1 MFTPKKIGAG
11 SVGAAK
17 YYAEDFH
24 REDYYAKG
32 KEPPGVWQGGKS
44 LGLDGTQVESA
55 DLERLFQGYDLAGK
69 ALVQGAGERHAP
81 GWDMPF
87 SAPKSVS
94 VLWGTADEATRKVIE
109 EVHEKA
115 VDAGLSFVR
124 EHSLAD
130 ASRRGKNGLL
140 REAPGDILLAKFTHG
155 TSRDLDPQL
164 HTHVLLVNVARRQDG
179 SWGALQPDGIYRDA
193 KTVSALYRAEL
204 AAGLRERL
212 GLALERDG
220 VALRVVGVEKEVE
233 RAFSKRRQAIEAE
246 MTKRGASGLRAAA
259 GVALVTRGRKTDVD
273 RVELYGAW
281 KAEAGRRRFSPEKAL
296 EASRAAAVEQEKELQ
311 KNVRVKAEITPEAR
325 VGAALEALCTEHS
338 TFTRHKLIEVIALQ
352 GQGEL
357 NAKDLRKVFDASLS
371 HPEIV
376 PLEGRDAKGEAL
388 ITTKKMLVLE
398 EDLVR
403 KAHEMARD
411 RVEIRPG
418 INPVERGEKAAY
430 RISDEQKAVVEHV
443 TSGTK
448 LTLVQGWAGAG
459 KSFTM
464 AAAREVFEEQ
474 GARVVGVAPTG
485 KAADALAQG
494 AGLPATT
501 IDSFLLSKGS
511 ALPARGVLLVD
522 EAGMVGSAKM
532 RDLLVVAQ
540 EKQARVVLVGDS
552 RQLSPIDAG
561 SPFRVLEREIG
572 SRSLA
577 EIRRQTIGWQRD
589 AVKAFA
595 EGRAL
600 EGLAAYRQAG
610 HVITSETGK
619 ARDAALIASWRE
631 VSREKKTSTLILAS
645 SNVHVQTFN
654 EAARAAWK
662 EEGILKGKEHVLNVK
677 LRDGSCEERQFQAGD
692 RLVCTKNDR
701 ELSVRNGQFGTVE
714 SITDRGQKHGPLVKV
729 QMDDGRNIAF
739 NIDLYP
745 HIEHGYASTVHKA
758 QGSTLDKVF
767 VAHSPGMGR
776 ESAYVAMSRHRIGVE
791 LHVAKDVFSVDE
803 WTKLNAKPQ
812 NAMSTLVQQQ
822 ALDAVTKAYEEK
834 LARDMAK
841 ANEKTMSTEH
851 GIAKDALLDK
861 SIKPQN
867 LEQEPAQE
875 TKSARDRSRGRSMGI
890 GF

>member
-1 MFTPKKIGAG
+1 
-11 SVGAAK
+11 
-17 YYAEDFH
+17 
-24 REDYYAKG
+24 
-32 KEPPGVWQGGKS
+32 
-44 LGLDGTQVESA
+44 
-55 DLERLFQGYDLAGK
+55 
-69 ALVQGAGERHAP
+69 
-81 GWDMPF
+81 
-87 SAPKSVS
+87 
-94 VLWGTADEATRKVIE
+94 
-109 EVHEKA
+109 
-115 VDAGLSFVR
+115 
-124 EHSLAD
+124 
-130 ASRRGKNGLL
+130 
-140 REAPGDILLAKFTHG
+140 
-155 TSRDLDPQL
+155 
-164 HTHVLLVNVARRQDG
+164 
-179 SWGALQPDGIYRDA
+179 
-193 KTVSALYRAEL
+193 
-204 AAGLRERL
+204 
-212 GLALERDG
+212 
-220 VALRVVGVEKEVE
+220 VE

-246 MTKRGASGLRAAA
+246 MAKRGTSGLRAAA
-259 GVALVTRGRKTDVD
+259 GVALVTRGRKADVD
-273 RVELYGAW
+273 RYELYGAW
-281 KAEAGRRRFSPEKAL
+281 KTEAGRLGFEPERAL
-296 EASRAAAVEQEKELQ
+296 EASRSAAREHEKELR
-311 KNVRVKAEITPEAR
+311 KKAEITPEAR
-325 VGAALEALCTEHS
+325 IGAALEALCTEHS

-376 PLEGRDAKGEAL
+376 SLEGRDAKGETL
-388 ITTKKMLVLE
+388 LTTKTMLVLE

-403 KAHEMARD
+403 RAHEMARE
-411 RVEIRPG
+411 RVEIRP
-418 INPVERGEKAAY
+418 IISSEISPEVSPAQRDDRAVS
-430 RISDEQKAVVEHV
+430 RLSDEQKSVVEHV
-443 TSGTK
+443 TSGTR

-501 IDSFLLSKGS
+501 IDAFLLSKS
-511 ALPARGVLLVD
+511 ASLPVRGVLLVD

-532 RDLLVVAQ
+532 RELLAVAQ

-572 SRSLA
+572 SFSLS

-619 ARDAALIASWRE
+619 TRDATLIASWRE

-645 SNVHVQTFN
+645 SNIHVQTLN

-662 EEGILKGKEHVLNVK
+662 EEGILKGKEHGLTVK
-677 LRDGSCEERQFQAGD
+677 LRDGSREERAFQAGD

-701 ELSVRNGQFGTVE
+701 DLSVRNGQFGTVE

-745 HIEHGYASTVHKA
+745 HIEHGYASTVHKT

-791 LHVAKDVFSVDE
+791 LHVAKDAFSADE
-803 WTKLNAKPQ
+803 WAKLHAKPE

-822 ALDAVTKAYEEK
+822 ALDALTKAYEEK

-841 ANEKTMSTEH
+841 ANEKAMSTEH
-851 GIAKDALLDK
+851 VIAKESVLK
-861 SIKPQN
+861 QVIKPQK
-867 LEQEPAQE
+867 LEREPEKVAE
-875 TKSARDRSRGRSMGI
+875 KSKDRSRGMGMSM
-890 GF
+890 

>member
-11 SVGAAK
+11 SAGAAK
-17 YYAEDFH
+17 YYTEDFH

-94 VLWGTADEATRKVIE
+94 VLWGTADEATRKIIE
-109 EVHEKA
+109 DVHERA

-130 ASRRGKNGLL
+130 ASRRGKNGLQ

-179 SWGALQPDGIYRDA
+179 SFGALQPDGIYRDA

-220 VALRVVGVEKEVE
+220 VALRIVGVEKEVE
-233 RAFSKRRQAIEAE
+233 RAFSKRRQAIETE
-246 MTKRGASGLRAAA
+246 MAKRGASGLRAAA

-273 RVELYGAW
+273 RTELYGAW
-281 KAEAGRRRFSPEKAL
+281 KAEARRLGFEPERVL
-296 EASRAAAVEQEKELQ
+296 ESSRDAARDHENKLR
-311 KNVRVKAEITPEAR
+311 KKSEITHEER
-325 VGAALEALCTEHS
+325 VGAALESLCIEHS
-338 TFTRHKLIEVIALQ
+338 TFTRHKLLEVIALQ
-352 GQGEL
+352 GQGEMD
-357 NAKDLRKVFDASLS
+357 AKGLRKVFDVSLS

-376 PLEGRDAKGEAL
+376 PLTGRDAKGEAL
-388 ITTKKMLVLE
+388 LTTKTMRVLE

-403 KAHEMARD
+403 KAHEMAREQ
-411 RVEIRPG
+411 VEVRPVTRPM
-418 INPVERGEKAAY
+418 NLREKALSTL
-430 RISDEQKAVVEHV
+430 SDEQKAVVEHV
-443 TSGTK
+443 TSGAR

-464 AAAREVFEEQ
+464 AAARQVFEEQ
-474 GARVVGVAPTG
+474 GAQVVGVAPTG
-485 KAADALAQG
+485 KAAVALAQG

-511 ALPARGVLLVD
+511 SLPARGVLLVD

-532 RDLLVVAQ
+532 RDLLTVAQ
-540 EKQARVVLVGDS
+540 EKQARIVLVGDS
-552 RQLSPIDAG
+552 RQLAPIEAG
-561 SPFRVLEREIG
+561 GAFRVLEREIG
-572 SRSLA
+572 SRSIA
-577 EIRRQTIGWQRD
+577 EIRRQTIGWQRE

-595 EGRAL
+595 EGRSL

-610 HVITSETGK
+610 HVITSDTGK

-631 VSREKKTSTLILAS
+631 VSREKTTSTLILAS
-645 SNVHVQTFN
+645 SNAHVQALN

-662 EEGILKGKEHVLNVK
+662 DEGLLKGKEHGLCIK
-677 LRDGSCEERQFQAGD
+677 LRDGTREERLFQAGD

-701 ELSVRNGQFGTVE
+701 DLSVRNGQFGTVE

-729 QMDDGRNIAF
+729 LMDDERGIAF

-758 QGSTLDKVF
+758 QGSTLDRVF

-776 ESAYVAMSRHRIGVE
+776 ESAYVAMSRHRVGVE
-791 LHVAKDVFSVDE
+791 LHVAKDAFSAED
-803 WTKLNAKPQ
+803 WTKLHAKPE

-822 ALDAVTKAYEEK
+822 ALDALTKAYEEK

-841 ANEKTMSTEH
+841 ANEKAMSTEH
-851 GIAKDALLDK
+851 GIANDSLLDK
-861 SIKPQN
+861 GIRPQK
-867 LEQEPAQE
+867 LEREPAQVAA
-875 TKSARDRSRGRSMGI
+875 KSQERSRGRGMGMSL
-890 GF
+890 

>member
-1 MFTPKKIGAG
+1 MFTPKKVGAG
-11 SVGAAK
+11 SVGAAN
-17 YYAEDFH
+17 YYTEDFH

-44 LGLDGTQVESA
+44 LGLDGTHVQSA
-55 DLERLFQGYDLAGK
+55 DLERLFQGYDPSGRS
-69 ALVQGAGERHAP
+69 LVQGAGERHAP

-94 VLWGTADEATRKVIE
+94 VLWGTADEAMRKVIE

-130 ASRRGKNGLL
+130 ASRRGKNGLQ

-204 AAGLRERL
+204 AAGLQERL

-246 MTKRGASGLRAAA
+246 MAKRGASGLRAAA

-273 RVELYGAW
+273 RAELYGAW
-281 KAEAGRRRFSPEKAL
+281 KVEAGRLGFEPERAL
-296 EASRAAAVEQEKELQ
+296 EISRAAAREHEKELSE
-311 KNVRVKAEITPEAR
+311 KAEITSEAR

-338 TFTRHKLIEVIALQ
+338 TFTRHKLLEVIALQ
-352 GQGEL
+352 GQGEMG
-357 NAKDLRKVFDASLS
+357 AKGLRKVFDEALS
-371 HPEIV
+371 HPELV
-376 PLEGRDAKGEAL
+376 QLTGRDAKGEAL
-388 ITTKKMLVLE
+388 LTTKTMRVLE
-398 EDLVR
+398 EDLLQ
-403 KAHEMARD
+403 KAQEMARE
-411 RVEIRPG
+411 RVETRFVGRP
-418 INPVERGEKAAY
+418 VAMSEKA
-430 RISDEQKAVVEHV
+430 ISSLSDEQKAVVEHV
-443 TSGTK
+443 TSGTR

-501 IDSFLLSKGS
+501 IDSFLLSKGAS
-511 ALPARGVLLVD
+511 LPVRGVLIVD

-532 RDLLVVAQ
+532 RDLLTVAQ

-552 RQLSPIDAG
+552 RQLAPIEAG
-561 SPFRVLEREIG
+561 GAFRVLEREIG

-577 EIRRQTIGWQRD
+577 EIRRQTIGWQRE
-589 AVKAFA
+589 AVKKFA
-595 EGRAL
+595 EGHAL

-631 VSREKKTSTLILAS
+631 VSREKTTSTLILAS
-645 SNVHVQTFN
+645 SNAHVLSLN

-662 EEGILKGKEHVLNVK
+662 EEGLLKGKEHGLSVR
-677 LRDGSCEERQFQAGD
+677 LRDGTREERQFQAGD

-701 ELSVRNGQFGTVE
+701 DMSVRNGQFGTVE
-714 SITDRGQKHGPLVKV
+714 AIMDRGQKHGPLVKV
-729 QMDDGRNIAF
+729 RMDDGRDIAF
-739 NIDLYP
+739 NIGLYP

-776 ESAYVAMSRHRIGVE
+776 ESAYVAMSRHRVGVE
-791 LHVAKDVFSVDE
+791 LHVAKDAFSTED
-803 WTKLNAKPQ
+803 WTKLNKNPENKPG
-812 NAMSTLVQQQ
+812 NALATQAQQL
-822 ALDAVTKAYEEK
+822 ALDALTTAYEEK
-834 LARDMAK
+834 IARDMAK

-851 GIAKDALLDK
+851 EISKESMLEKGIQYQKID
-861 SIKPQN
+861 P
-867 LEQEPAQE
+867 EPAQVAA
-875 TKSARDRSRGRSMGI
+875 KARDRSRGMGM
-890 GF
+890 GM

>member
-11 SVGAAK
+11 SAGAAK
-17 YYAEDFH
+17 YYAEEFH

-32 KEPPGVWQGGKS
+32 KEPPGVWQGGRS

-55 DLERLFQGYDLAGK
+55 VLERLFQGYAPRGQ

-130 ASRRGKNGLL
+130 AARRGKNGLQ

-164 HTHVLLVNVARRQDG
+164 HTHVLLVNVAQRRDG

-220 VALRVVGVEKEVE
+220 SALRVVGVEREVE

-246 MTKRGASGLRAAA
+246 MVKRGSSGLRAAA
-259 GVALVTRGRKTDVD
+259 GVALVTRGRKTEVA
-273 RVELYGAW
+273 REELYGAW
-281 KAEAGRRRFSPEKAL
+281 KAEAGRLGFTPQQAL
-296 EASRAAAVEQEKELQ
+296 SASRAAAQEHEKALQ
-311 KNVRVKAEITPEAR
+311 GKTPVTAQER
-325 VGAALEALCTEHS
+325 VGAALQGLTAERS
-338 TFTRHKLIEVIALQ
+338 TFTQHKLLEVIALQ
-352 GQGEL
+352 GQGEMG
-357 NAKDLRKVFDASLS
+357 AGKLREVFAIALT

-376 PLEGRDAKGEAL
+376 RLEGRDAKGEAL
-388 ITTKKMLVLE
+388 LTTQTMRALE

-403 KAHEMARD
+403 TARTMAGESETLRSPERKAEALS
-411 RVEIRPG
+411 E
-418 INPVERGEKAAY
+418 
-430 RISDEQKAVVEHV
+430 EQRSVVAHV
-443 TSGTK
+443 TSGTR

-494 AGLPATT
+494 AGLPAST
-501 IDSFLLSKGS
+501 IDSFLLAKGAS
-511 ALPARGVLLVD
+511 LPSRGVLIVD

-532 RDLLVVAQ
+532 RGLLRVAQ

-552 RQLSPIDAG
+552 RQLAPIDAG
-561 SPFRVLEREIG
+561 GAFRVLEKELG

-577 EIRRQTIGWQRD
+577 EIRRQSIGWQRE

-610 HVITSETGK
+610 HVITSETGT
-619 ARDAALIASWRE
+619 ARDAAILASWRA
-631 VSREKKTSTLILAS
+631 VSREKTTSTLILAS
-645 SNVHVQTFN
+645 SNAHVRTLN
-654 EAARAAWK
+654 EGARAAWK
-662 EEGILKGKEHVLNVK
+662 EEGLLRGKEHSLSIN
-677 LRDGSCEERQFQAGD
+677 LRDGTREERLFQAGD
-692 RLVCTKNDR
+692 RLVVTKNDR
-701 ELSVRNGQFGTVE
+701 DLSVRNGQFGTVD
-714 SITDRGQKHGPLVKV
+714 SIVDRGQKHGPLVKV
-729 QMDDGRNIAF
+729 QMDDGRTVAF
-739 NIDLYP
+739 NIALYP

-758 QGSTLDKVF
+758 QGSTIDRVF

-776 ESAYVAMSRHRIGVE
+776 ESAYVAMSRHRVGVE
-791 LHVAKDVFSVDE
+791 LHVAKDAFSAED
-803 WTKLNAKPQ
+803 WTKLHAKPE
-812 NAMSTLVQQQ
+812 NAPAKQAQQQ
-822 ALDAVTKAYEEK
+822 ALDTLTKAYEAS

-841 ANEKTMSTEH
+841 ASEKGMSTEY
-851 GIAKDALLDK
+851 GIAGKIMLNTQQD
-861 SIKPQN
+861 
-867 LEQEPAQE
+867 PAQKIE
-875 TKSARDRSRGRSMGI
+875 QAKTVRRGRGI
-890 GF
+890 SLSL

>member
-55 DLERLFQGYDLAGK
+55 DLELLFQGYDPAGK

-124 EHSLAD
+124 EHSLAE
-130 ASRRGKNGLL
+130 ASRRGKNGLQ

-193 KTVSALYRAEL
+193 KTVSALYRAEI

-212 GLALERDG
+212 GLACERDG
-220 VALRVVGVEKEVE
+220 VALHVVGVEKEAC

-246 MTKRGASGLRAAA
+246 MEKRGASGLLAAA

-273 RVELYGAW
+273 RAELYGAW
-281 KAEAGRRRFSPEKAL
+281 KTEAGRLGFNPERAM
-296 EASRAAAVEQEKELQ
+296 EASRAAAVEQEKEFR
-311 KNVRVKAEITPEAR
+311 KKAEITPEAR
-325 VGAALEALCTEHS
+325 IGAALEALCTEHS
-338 TFTRHKLIEVIALQ
+338 TFTRHKLFEAIAMQ

-357 NAKDLRKVFDASLS
+357 NAKDLRKVFDESVS

-376 PLEGRDAKGEAL
+376 HLEGRDAKGEAL
-388 ITTKKMLVLE
+388 LTTKTMLVLE

-403 KAHEMARD
+403 KAHEMARE

-418 INPVERGEKAAY
+418 MSREMSPAERGEIAFS
-430 RISDEQKAVVEHV
+430 RLSDEQKAVVEHV
-443 TSGTK
+443 TSGTR

-464 AAAREVFEEQ
+464 AAAREVFEGQ

-494 AGLPATT
+494 AELPATT

-511 ALPARGVLLVD
+511 ALPERGVLLVD

-532 RDLLVVAQ
+532 RDLLAVAQ

-561 SPFRVLEREIG
+561 TPFRVLEREIG
-572 SRSLA
+572 SLSLS

-595 EGRAL
+595 KGRAL

-610 HVITSETGK
+610 HVITSDTGK
-619 ARDAALIASWRE
+619 ARDTALIVSWRE
-631 VSREKKTSTLILAS
+631 VSRQKKTSTLILAS
-645 SNVHVQTFN
+645 SNIHVQSLN

-662 EEGILKGKEHVLNVK
+662 EEGLLKGKEHGLCVK
-677 LRDGSCEERQFQAGD
+677 LRDGTREERPFQAGE

-791 LHVAKDVFSVDE
+791 LHVAKDAFSADE
-803 WTKLNAKPQ
+803 WAKLHAKPE

-822 ALDAVTKAYEEK
+822 ALDALTKAYEEK

-841 ANEKTMSTEH
+841 ANEKAMSTEH
-851 GIAKDALLDK
+851 VIAKESVLK
-861 SIKPQN
+861 QVIKPQK
-867 LEQEPAQE
+867 LEREPEKVAE
-875 TKSARDRSRGRSMGI
+875 KSKDRSRGMGMSM
-890 GF
+890 